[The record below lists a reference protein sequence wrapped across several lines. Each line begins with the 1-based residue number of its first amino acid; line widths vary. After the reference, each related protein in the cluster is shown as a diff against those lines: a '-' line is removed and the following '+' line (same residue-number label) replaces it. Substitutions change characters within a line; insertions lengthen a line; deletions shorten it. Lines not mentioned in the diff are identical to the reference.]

1 MITEALLDMILA
13 VVGGLM
19 RAVVDV
25 VTRFDGI
32 GFAIPLPRILFD
44 YAQFVVTDFALVS
57 PLLVTWWVWRQI
69 KS

>member
-13 VVGGLM
+13 VIGGLM
-19 RAVVDV
+19 RAVIDV
-25 VTRFDGI
+25 ITRFDGL

-44 YAQFVVTDFALVS
+44 YAQFVITDFALAS
-57 PLLVTWWVWRQI
+57 PLLTAWWVWRQI